1 MDNDLQ
7 DRLRVLK
14 LGYIKKLQGILPEF
28 KVLSEKIS
36 VSIIDEIYMKVHTIS
51 GTSGMYGLNELS
63 SLSTDFELYLKK
75 IKNDENSYDEQLL
88 KNLLNSYIENIKHLI
103 EGENNG

>member
-7 DRLRVLK
+7 ERLLALK
-14 LGYIKKLQGILPEF
+14 LGYIKKIQGILPEF
-28 KVLSEKIS
+28 EVLSGKIS
-36 VSIIDEIYMKVHTIS
+36 ISLIDELYIKVHTIS

-75 IKNDENSYDEQLL
+75 IKNDENSYDEKLL
-88 KNLLNSYIENIKHLI
+88 KDLLNEYIKNIKHII